1 MLQSTEISAR
11 DVYIALAHY
20 LGFIL
25 LALLAYFIMRRIV
38 RTPIDKTATN
48 LDNMALEALELPIL
62 MGIVLIGFYVGSV
75 SMPLKG
81 SADEWMRKGFSIA
94 FITLGAYG
102 GAKLIDAVLRWY
114 AQKVAVKTKTTL
126 DDKTVSVL
134 RIAMPVMIGILVVFA
149 TLDIVGI
156 FSMHSVREWAVQIF
170 WASQT

>member
-1 MLQSTEISAR
+1 M
-11 DVYIALAHY
+11 
-20 LGFIL
+20 
-25 LALLAYFIMRRIV
+25 V
-38 RTPIDKTATN
+38 RSLTDKTGTN
-48 LDNMALEALELPIL
+48 LDNIMLEALELPIL
-62 MGIVLIGFYVGSV
+62 LGIVLIGFYLGSV

-134 RIAMPVMIGILVVFA
+134 RIAIPIIAGVLVLYA